1 MHLKQLKLTSSFDC
15 PPNRKIEFV
24 LFEPYLIR
32 FIPVDSDVLMIS
44 HLEVHNLLKPN
55 AAPLIIK
62 RNGMIRKIEFAC
74 SNLKYETDIRVAG
87 ELVENVQFLFAYEE
101 YSRESKTHC
110 IYVECVDI
118 RPSSIQTRWTQIIDI
133 PFHSHNQYFRFK
145 LFFIDRDNY
154 IVFIVKKTFEEYTQ
168 LIYHVVLSKETVE
181 KCQYA
186 ERFNL
191 ASMSFGVFEEKLVIA
206 GELQNMPSRSKL
218 KDQVIGYFSREAHI
232 FKPVCLYGTSQGED
246 WIKIESIEMN
256 KINFS
261 TYSSEEDPFKFKLKQ
276 IDIRQL
282 LDLVN
287 DDDKEK
293 NSAPGA
299 VLTEHT
305 LPIIALCKL
314 FHNGVE
320 LTTIFS

>member
-1 MHLKQLKLTSSFDC
+1 MINGAALGSNRLCTSRC
-15 PPNRKIEFV
+15 EV
-24 LFEPYLIR
+24 IR
-32 FIPVDSDVLMIS
+32 TSESTGMNLMTS
-44 HLEVHNLLKPN
+44 HLEVHNLLEPS

-62 RNGMIRKIEFAC
+62 RNGMITEIEFAC
-74 SNLKYETDIRVAG
+74 SNFKYQTDIRVAG
-87 ELVENVQFLFAYEE
+87 KLSENVQFLFAYED

-110 IYVECVDI
+110 IYVECVEI

-133 PFHSHNQYFRFK
+133 PFHSHNKYFRFQ
-145 LFFIDRDNY
+145 LLLIDRDNY
-154 IVFIVKKTFEEYTQ
+154 IVFIVKKTFEEFTQ

-181 KCQYA
+181 KCQFA

-191 ASMSFGVFEEKLVIA
+191 ASMNFGVFEEKLVIA
-206 GELQNMPSRSKL
+206 GELKNNRSKL

-232 FKPVCLYGTSQGED
+232 FKPVCLYGTFQRED
-246 WIKIESIEMN
+246 WIKVDSIEMD

-261 TYSSEEDPFKFKLKQ
+261 TYSNEGDPFKFKQRQ

-287 DDDKEK
+287 DDDKQK

-299 VLTEHT
+299 VLTEYT
-305 LPIIALCKL
+305 LPTIALC
-314 FHNGVE
+314 
-320 LTTIFS
+320 